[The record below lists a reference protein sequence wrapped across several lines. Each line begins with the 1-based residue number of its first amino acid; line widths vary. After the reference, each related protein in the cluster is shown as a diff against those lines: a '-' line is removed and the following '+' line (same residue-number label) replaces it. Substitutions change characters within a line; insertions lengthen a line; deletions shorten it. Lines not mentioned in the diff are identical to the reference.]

1 MRRGAGTHPGHA
13 VATSADC
20 PRLALESNWLSVS
33 SRAREVISV
42 RGREPSSVSEALAM
56 LGGALDFLNAADL
69 TSLPAQAQMHVLREL
84 ELLEARHATVT
95 ARLLTAFT
103 AQAGDR
109 DETRHRT
116 RVGPDRPRPD
126 RPGPGRPRPAGPG
139 PQGPPPPGRAA

>member
-1 MRRGAGTHPGHA
+1 
-13 VATSADC
+13 
-20 PRLALESNWLSVS
+20 
-33 SRAREVISV
+33 V

-56 LGGALDFLNAADL
+56 LGHALDFLNTSDL
-69 TSLPAQAQMHVLREL
+69 TGLPAQVQSRVLREL
-84 ELLEARHATVT
+84 ELLEARHAMVM
-95 ARLLTAFT
+95 ARWLAAFT